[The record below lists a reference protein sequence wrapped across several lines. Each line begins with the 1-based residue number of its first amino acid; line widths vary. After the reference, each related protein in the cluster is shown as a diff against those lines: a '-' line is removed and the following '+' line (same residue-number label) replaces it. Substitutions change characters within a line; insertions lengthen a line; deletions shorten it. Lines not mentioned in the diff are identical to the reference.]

1 VLLNGKLRQ
10 IIDSPDVSARLV
22 GVGVEPGSM
31 SVAQFEQFVAAERKK
46 YGDFLTELA
55 IRIE

>member
-1 VLLNGKLRQ
+1 MT
-10 IIDSPDVSARLV
+10 A
-22 GVGVEPGSM
+22 
-31 SVAQFEQFVAAERKK
+31 AQFEQFVTAERKK